1 MKAQNLSLFLIVL
14 SSLTT
19 PETAT
24 IIQDSISQR
33 RILHQPLYPA
43 TSAPPPATDSQP
55 PPPPPDS
62 SASAN
67 PDQPFFPEVPNGQTP
82 DPGQPPPASAVNG
95 TVPIPTATQP
105 AKPAKKVAIAIS
117 VGIVTLG
124 MLSALAF
131 FLYRHRAKHP
141 RESQKL
147 VGGDSQRFADESRA
161 LPSSFLY
168 IGTVEPSRSSVTE
181 VNGTT
186 TTPNGANSSPYHRL
200 NSIKRSDNYRP
211 SPDLQPLP
219 PLPKPPPPPQYENE
233 NSPSPTSSIS
243 DEESLDT
250 AFYTPQGSTVSND
263 DSFYTPVPVR
273 PANAARNDVR
283 LQATNSVPHSKR
295 TSPKS
300 RFSTIPSPEMKHVII
315 PSIKQPSLE
324 TTPPPPPP
332 PPPPPLP
339 HQDKVQVFEPTASYF
354 SKRPKFPVPPPPPN
368 LALLRSIYNQQ
379 SSKIPQPPP
388 PPPPPPPA
396 PMSTSRKIGSLETA
410 KTGVVSSM
418 PATVMAKQKLPASSP
433 KANLTTGITKT
444 IEEVNKG
451 ASSSERNDA
460 DDNDGEKPK
469 LKALHWDKVRA
480 SSDRATV
487 WDQLKSSS
495 FQLNEDMMETL
506 FGCNS
511 AISVPKEATRKS
523 VLPPVEHENRVLDP
537 KKSQNIAILLRAL
550 NVTRDEV
557 SEALLDGNPESLGA
571 ELLETLVKMAPTKE
585 EEIKLREYSGD
596 ISKLGSAEQ
605 FLKAVLD
612 IPFAFKRVEAMLY
625 RANFDTEVKY
635 LRKSFQT
642 LEEAS
647 KELKNSR
654 LFLKLLEAV
663 LRTGNRMN
671 VGTNRGDAKA
681 FKLDTLL
688 KLVDIKG
695 TDGKTT
701 LLHFVVQEIIR
712 SEGASTDSK
721 NVNLQDSTLSK
732 MEDDFGKQGLQV
744 VTGLSRDLSNVRK
757 AAGMDSDVLS
767 SYVSKLAM
775 GLEKVRLVLQYDKPD
790 IQGKFFHSMKLFL
803 RGADE
808 EISRIKSD
816 ERNALTQVK
825 EVTQYFHGD
834 TAKEEAHPFRIFVIV
849 RDFLNVLDHVCK
861 EVGKMQDRTM
871 VGSARSFRIS
881 ATASLPV
888 LNRYNVRQDRSSDE
902 ESSSP

>member
-1 MKAQNLSLFLIVL
+1 MKAHNLSLILIVL

-19 PETAT
+19 PKSAT
-24 IIQDSISQR
+24 IIQDSNTQR
-33 RILHQPLYPA
+33 RILHQPLYPVA
-43 TSAPPPATDSQP
+43 SAPPPATDSQP
-55 PPPPPDS
+55 PPPDS
-62 SASAN
+62 SATAN

-82 DPGQPPPASAVNG
+82 DLGQPPPASAVNG
-95 TVPIPTATQP
+95 TIPIPTATQP

-147 VGGDSQRFADESRA
+147 VGGNSQRFADESRVP
-161 LPSSFLY
+161 PSSFLY
-168 IGTVEPSRSSVTE
+168 IGTVEPSRASTTE

-186 TTPNGANSSPYHRL
+186 ATTNGANTSPYHRL

-219 PLPKPPPPPQYENE
+219 PLPKPPPPPPRYENE
-233 NSPSPTSSIS
+233 NFPSPTSSIS

-263 DSFYTPVPVR
+263 DSYYTPVLVR
-273 PANAARNDVR
+273 SANAARNDVR
-283 LQATNSVPHSKR
+283 VQATTSVPHSKR

-300 RFSTIPSPEMKHVII
+300 RFSSITSPEMKHVII
-315 PSIKQPSLE
+315 PSIKQSSLA
-324 TTPPPPPP
+324 PPPP

-339 HQDKVQVFEPTASYF
+339 HQDKVQVLESTTSYF

-368 LALLRSIYNQQ
+368 MELLRSIYNHQ
-379 SSKIPQPPP
+379 SSKIPGPPP
-388 PPPPPPPA
+388 PPPAPA

-410 KTGVVSSM
+410 KTMVVSSM
-418 PATVMAKQKLPASSP
+418 PATVMAKQKPSASSP
-433 KANLTTGITKT
+433 KAILKTGITKT
-444 IEEVNKG
+444 TEEVNKG

-469 LKALHWDKVRA
+469 LKPLHWDKVRA

-495 FQLNEDMMETL
+495 FQLNEDMMESL

-511 AISVPKEATRKS
+511 ANSVPKEATRKS
-523 VLPPVEHENRVLDP
+523 VLPPAEHENRVLDP

-596 ISKLGSAEQ
+596 VSKLGSAEQ
-605 FLKAVLD
+605 FLKTVLD

-642 LEEAS
+642 LEAAS

-712 SEGASTDSK
+712 SEGTSTDSTNEK
-721 NVNLQDSTLSK
+721 LQGSTLSK
-732 MEDDFGKQGLQV
+732 VKEDDFGKQGLQV
-744 VTGLSRDLSNVRK
+744 VTGLSRDLGNVRK

-790 IQGKFFHSMKLFL
+790 MQGKFFHSMKLFL

-808 EISRIKSD
+808 EIGRIKSD
-816 ERNALTQVK
+816 ERKALSLVK
-825 EVTQYFHGD
+825 EVTEYFHGD
-834 TAKEEAHPFRIFVIV
+834 TNKEEAHPFRIFVIV

-871 VGSARSFRIS
+871 VGAARSFRIS

-888 LNRYNVRQDRSSDE
+888 LNRFNVRQDRSSDE

>member
-433 KANLTTGITKT
+433 IANLTTGITKT

-557 SEALLDGNPESLGA
+557 SEALLDGMQYCS
-571 ELLETLVKMAPTKE
+571 
-585 EEIKLREYSGD
+585 
-596 ISKLGSAEQ
+596 
-605 FLKAVLD
+605 FLS
-612 IPFAFKRVEAMLY
+612 M
-625 RANFDTEVKY
+625 
-635 LRKSFQT
+635 
-642 LEEAS
+642 
-647 KELKNSR
+647 
-654 LFLKLLEAV
+654 
-663 LRTGNRMN
+663 
-671 VGTNRGDAKA
+671 
-681 FKLDTLL
+681 
-688 KLVDIKG
+688 
-695 TDGKTT
+695 
-701 LLHFVVQEIIR
+701 II
-712 SEGASTDSK
+712 
-721 NVNLQDSTLSK
+721 
-732 MEDDFGKQGLQV
+732 F
-744 VTGLSRDLSNVRK
+744 
-757 AAGMDSDVLS
+757 
-767 SYVSKLAM
+767 
-775 GLEKVRLVLQYDKPD
+775 
-790 IQGKFFHSMKLFL
+790 
-803 RGADE
+803 
-808 EISRIKSD
+808 
-816 ERNALTQVK
+816 
-825 EVTQYFHGD
+825 
-834 TAKEEAHPFRIFVIV
+834 TA
-849 RDFLNVLDHVCK
+849 
-861 EVGKMQDRTM
+861 
-871 VGSARSFRIS
+871 
-881 ATASLPV
+881 
-888 LNRYNVRQDRSSDE
+888 
-902 ESSSP
+902 